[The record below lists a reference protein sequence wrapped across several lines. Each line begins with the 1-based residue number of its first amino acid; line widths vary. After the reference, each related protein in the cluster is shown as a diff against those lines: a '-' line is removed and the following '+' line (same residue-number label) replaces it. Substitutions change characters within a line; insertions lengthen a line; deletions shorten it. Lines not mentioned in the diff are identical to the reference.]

1 MRQVNKTP
9 YLFICLLYDILVHL
23 YCLIVIGTKQSTHLI
38 VKVSLHGAIRSF
50 GTFPTSCGFGIE
62 QRCLH
67 NKPFDKT
74 LRIMGL
80 GLTIQYL
87 SLTKATV

>member
-1 MRQVNKTP
+1 MH
-9 YLFICLLYDILVHL
+9 DILVHS
-23 YCLIVIGTKQSTHLI
+23 YCLIVAGTKQSNPPI

-67 NKPFDKT
+67 NKPVDKT
-74 LRIMGL
+74 LRIMEL
-80 GLTIQYL
+80 DLTIQYL